1 MLELVAVLPFRVAGA
16 DASLGYLREG
26 MVDLLAAKLT
36 GTGGLRAAE
45 PRTVLSAWRHAGGAV
60 RSRARRSRRRWA
72 CREASAPAGS
82 SRGASWGRKDRI
94 TLSAALLDVAQGA
107 SVAHANVDGPEDSL
121 PSLLDRLSAQ
131 LLTAVAGGT
140 GFTTASLSASLPAL
154 QAYLDGVGAYRRG
167 HYAEAGEAL
176 NRALDADSSFAAAA
190 FMLTEAGGWED
201 VAGVER
207 ANRVLVR
214 LQDRLTPRDRSLFLA
229 SNGARFPRPAS
240 GAELIAEAERAVA
253 AYPDQP
259 DAWYHL
265 GDWYFHFGDLVGVP
279 NASGRALAAFERAM
293 VLDPDFSGPRE
304 HIIDIHAM
312 RRDTAVLRQLERQV
326 ERDSSEGRQRYWL
339 WRIAAAVGDSASR
352 ARRRASL
359 DSLPLRELLIVVSNG
374 GNLPDADTALAAM
387 DRVATAAW
395 PRQLAAYARGI
406 VALQRGRP
414 TTGVKAHAQAMTNG
428 ADQRFIDIL
437 AIHAALYADADTAN
451 AGRAVVRLAP
461 IADAGVALKTEEWTR
476 RPAECWVE
484 QWRLAHG
491 DTRSAARVISRLRAA
506 AQPADSFMTVGE
518 AYLCAAMLDAWLA
531 GLTGRADAAETR
543 LALDS
548 IMRTGPAFWVPYQG
562 ATPANQLLARLF
574 AAAGDTARAL
584 AAIRRHHQDWGF
596 DEAKV
601 TRLRAEGRLA
611 TAVGDTAGAIDAYDR
626 YLGFRVRPE
635 PVLIPQ
641 RDSVRSELE
650 VLRHGQVPREA
661 QGSQ

>member
-1 MLELVAVLPFRVAGA
+1 MAGA

-45 PRTVLSAWRHAGGAV
+45 PRTVLSAWRHAGGAADRELAEGDALGLS
-60 RSRARRSRRRWA
+60 RSLG
-72 CREASAPAGS
+72 AGRLIQGS
-82 SRGASWGRKDRI
+82 VVGSKGRI

-414 TTGVKAHAQAMTNG
+414 TTVVKAHAQAMTNG

-506 AQPADSFMTVGE
+506 AQPADSFMTEGE
-518 AYLCAAMLDAWLA
+518 ASSAPPCWMPGWPASPA
-531 GLTGRADAAETR
+531 GRMPPRRGWRSIRSCGRGPRSGFRIRGRRRPTSCWRASSRQLETR
-543 LALDS
+543 PARWPRSGGITRIGDS
-548 IMRTGPAFWVPYQG
+548 MR
-562 ATPANQLLARLF
+562 
-574 AAAGDTARAL
+574 
-584 AAIRRHHQDWGF
+584 RR
-596 DEAKV
+596 
-601 TRLRAEGRLA
+601 
-611 TAVGDTAGAIDAYDR
+611 
-626 YLGFRVRPE
+626 
-635 PVLIPQ
+635 
-641 RDSVRSELE
+641 
-650 VLRHGQVPREA
+650 
-661 QGSQ
+661 